1 MTVPTPPPSARFLFG
16 THAGRHT
23 PMRFGRPPRGIA
35 LILALLVLTL
45 LVVVVGQLAYTT
57 RNDLQVAR
65 NAADEQGALF
75 ACWGGLEFGKALLRD
90 DVQRA
95 AHDGLADRWARL
107 KQPLDIGGV
116 KVELLVEDEERK
128 LNLLLL
134 KSGNE
139 AHVKWAEETLTRL
152 VKLARGPDQTE
163 GVLAPEQLAEHLIA
177 WLKEGKVPGVS
188 SDEQAFSEEG
198 STDTIPTLTLA
209 ELLVVDGMTPAIL
222 YGPVK
227 PQKPVRDPDAD
238 PYALTSAEPE
248 APSSLDELLGKAE
261 KQPRGLAPFFTLW
274 TGGHVNVNTVDP
286 LLLKAMA
293 ETIGDETVEAIVG
306 ARQPGGTGDANA
318 DADAFVDQAFTEVAK
333 VRDVQGMDDAGEGTP
348 WKTMSPFLTVG
359 SQVFK
364 LTATATVHRVRKTV
378 EQVVRREPE
387 GFRVLW
393 YQER

>member
-1 MTVPTPPPSARFLFG
+1 M
-16 THAGRHT
+16 HAT
-23 PMRFGRPPRGIA
+23 RPDRGIA

-75 ACWGGLEFGKALLRD
+75 ACWGGLEFGQALLRD
-90 DVQRA
+90 DVQRN

-107 KQPLDIGGV
+107 KKPLDIGGT
-116 KVELLVEDEERK
+116 KVELVVEDEERK

-134 KSGNE
+134 KSPNE
-139 AHVKWAEETLTRL
+139 AHVTWAEETLKRL
-152 VKLARGPDQTE
+152 VKLAREPDQTE
-163 GVLAPEQLAEHLIA
+163 GAMPPEQLAEHIIE

-188 SDEQAFSEEG
+188 SDEQAFKEEG
-198 STDTIPTLTLA
+198 GTDAIPPLTLA
-209 ELLVVDGMTPAIL
+209 EFLAVEGVTPSVL
-222 YGPVK
+222 YGPAK
-227 PQKPVRDPDAD
+227 PRTPVRDPDTD
-238 PYALTSAEPE
+238 PYALAEE
-248 APSSLDELLGKAE
+248 APTEPGTLEELLGKAE
-261 KQPRGLAPFFTLW
+261 KQPRGLAPFLTLW
-274 TGGHVNVNTVDP
+274 TGGHVNINTVDP

-293 ETIGDETVEAIVG
+293 ETIGDETVEAVVS
-306 ARQPGGTGDANA
+306 ARQPGGTGDANS

-333 VRDVQGMDDAGEGTP
+333 VREVQGMDDAGEGTP

-364 LTATATVHRVRKTV
+364 LTATATVRNVRKSV
-378 EQVVRREPE
+378 EQVVRREPD

>member
-1 MTVPTPPPSARFLFG
+1 MQPTESR
-16 THAGRHT
+16 
-23 PMRFGRPPRGIA
+23 RGIA

-90 DVQRA
+90 DVQRN

-107 KQPLDIGGV
+107 RKPVEIGGV
-116 KVELLVEDEERK
+116 PVEVRIEDEERK

-134 KSGNE
+134 KSPNE
-139 AHVKWAEETLTRL
+139 AHVRWAEETLKRL
-152 VKLARGPDQTE
+152 VKLARQADQTE
-163 GVLAPEQLAEHLIA
+163 GALPPEQLADHLIT

-188 SDEQAFSEEG
+188 SDEQTFREEG
-198 STDTIPTLTLA
+198 GTDVIPPLTLA
-209 ELLVVDGMTPAIL
+209 ELLAVEGVTREVL
-222 YGPVK
+222 YGPAAPPPRVA
-227 PQKPVRDPDAD
+227 DPADD
-238 PYALTSAEPE
+238 PYALPTDPTEP
-248 APSSLDELLGKAE
+248 PGSLDELLGKSP
-261 KQPRGLAPFFTLW
+261 KTVRGLAPFLTLW
-274 TGGHVNVNTVDP
+274 TGGHVNVNTVDA

-293 ETIGDETVEAIVG
+293 ETIGDDTVEAIVG
-306 ARQPGGTGDANA
+306 ARQPGGSGEAA
-318 DADAFVDQAFTEVAK
+318 EDADAFVDQAYTDVAK
-333 VRDVQGMDDAGEGTP
+333 VREAPGMDDAGEGTP

-364 LTATATVHRVRKTV
+364 LTATATVRNVRKTV

-393 YQER
+393 YAER

>member
-1 MTVPTPPPSARFLFG
+1 MHRA
-16 THAGRHT
+16 HAT
-23 PMRFGRPPRGIA
+23 RGIA

-90 DVQRA
+90 DVQRN

-107 KQPLDIGGV
+107 KQPIDIGGV
-116 KVELLVEDEERK
+116 KVELRIEDEERK
-128 LNLLLL
+128 LNLLLFT
-134 KSGNE
+134 SPNE
-139 AHVKWAEETLTRL
+139 AHVKWAEETFTRL
-152 VKLARGPDQTE
+152 VKLAREPDQSE
-163 GVLAPEQLAEHLIA
+163 GATPPAQLAENIIT
-177 WLKEGKVPGVS
+177 WVKEGKVPGVS
-188 SDEQAFSEEG
+188 SDEQAFREEG
-198 STDTIPTLTLA
+198 SAKKIPPLTLA
-209 ELLVVDGMTPAIL
+209 EFLAVKGVTPAAWW
-222 YGPVK
+222 GPVK
-227 PQKPVRDPDAD
+227 PRTPVADPDTD
-238 PYALTSAEPE
+238 PYALVE
-248 APSSLDELLGKAE
+248 APPEEPGTLQELLGKAE
-261 KQPRGLAPFFTLW
+261 KQPRGLAPFCTLW

-293 ETIGDETVEAIVG
+293 ETIGDETVEAVVS
-306 ARQPGGTGDANA
+306 ARQPGGTGEANS
-318 DADAFVDQAFTEVAK
+318 DADAFVDQAFTEVGK
-333 VRDVQGMDDAGEGTP
+333 VREVPGMDDAGEGTP

-364 LTATATVHRVRKTV
+364 LTATATVRNVQKTV